1 MKKKLLLAGF
11 VTATVGLAIFNLIL
25 IIGMIQIFSLLG
37 GVSTE
42 GIGGAIA
49 IMIFEVLIF
58 VVSLVLNAVCINT
71 WNDEEKFNKKKA
83 TIITAVVFNFIS
95 IIFLFYTFFG
105 GGNAA
110 SIAFAVI
117 VFLCVLAAN
126 VLILIDLTSG
136 NKKETV
142 VDSVNS
148 GESNNVESVSD
159 TDKLGNKLE
168 KLETL
173 KNENKISEE
182 EYNQMKNKAIDDELK
197 NN

>member
-1 MKKKLLLAGF
+1 MF
-11 VTATVGLAIFNLIL
+11 
-25 IIGMIQIFSLLG
+25 
-37 GVSTE
+37 
-42 GIGGAIA
+42 
-49 IMIFEVLIF
+49 
-58 VVSLVLNAVCINT
+58 LNAVCINT
-71 WNDEEKFNKKKA
+71 WNNEEKFNKKKA

-105 GGNAA
+105 GGTPA

-117 VFLCVLAAN
+117 VFLCVLLAN

-173 KNENKISEE
+173 KKENKISEE
-182 EYNQMKNKAIDDELK
+182 EFNQMKNKAIDDELK